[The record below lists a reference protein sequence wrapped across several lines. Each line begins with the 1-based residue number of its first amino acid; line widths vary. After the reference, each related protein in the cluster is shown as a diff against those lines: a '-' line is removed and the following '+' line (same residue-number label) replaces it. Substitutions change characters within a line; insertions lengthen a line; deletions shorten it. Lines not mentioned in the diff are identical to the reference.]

1 MNSMGSLGLVRLF
14 GIVNGSVYPGKDY
27 PRHVYPRLMFLCQQ
41 MMNRGTLLLY
51 QKATDAD

>member
-1 MNSMGSLGLVRLF
+1 MNSMGSLDLVRLF